1 MCGSSVRRKEMI
13 RRSKRTLAVE
23 WRPVVGVARVFFV
36 AFAERPKGA
45 QIGDVEITQI

>member
-1 MCGSSVRRKEMI
+1 MI

-23 WRPVVGVARVFFV
+23 WRPVVGVASAFFV
-36 AFAERPKGA
+36 HSAERPEGA

>member
-1 MCGSSVRRKEMI
+1 MI
-13 RRSKRTLAVE
+13 RRSKRTLAV
-23 WRPVVGVARVFFV
+23 GAASAFFV

>member
-1 MCGSSVRRKEMI
+1 MI
-13 RRSKRTLAVE
+13 RRSRRTLAVE
-23 WRPVVGVARVFFV
+23 WRPVVGAASAFFV